1 MLDIIVTF
9 LAVSLGFMAGYFACR
24 YNLLEK
30 IGNKFMPTHP
40 TKAKRLGRKAHNEV
54 EEAEQE
60 LYAADNELKPMYGG
74 KMEGAPFKL
83 TKARLHIS
91 LARRI
96 LTTLLGQGFD
106 EDENGNNGNGN
117 GHEA

>member
-1 MLDIIVTF
+1 MLDLFLNF
-9 LAVSLGFMAGYFACR
+9 LAVSLGFLAGWLACR

-30 IGNKFMPTHP
+30 IGTKFMPTHP

-96 LTTLLGQGFD
+96 LTALMGQGFD
-106 EDENGNNGNGN
+106 EDENGTNGNGN
-117 GHEA
+117 GDH